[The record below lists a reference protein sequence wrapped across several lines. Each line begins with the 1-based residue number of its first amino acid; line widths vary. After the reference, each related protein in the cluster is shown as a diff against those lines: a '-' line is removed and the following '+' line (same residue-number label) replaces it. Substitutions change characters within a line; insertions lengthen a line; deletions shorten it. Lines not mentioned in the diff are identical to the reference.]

1 MRPELEEFYND
12 WMNNSKNWFS
22 FSWEF
27 DSYIKS
33 KYGHLIDFNFNDDSD
48 DSNPDT
54 NDIITQILIYDQL
67 TRHYYRS
74 YDYYKNHIIT
84 YFNRKALKIAEEYKN
99 DVFISNLDYNNWI
112 FYMLVFRH
120 TNEREHLLF
129 VMNEI
134 WKRKELPLKSFIKA
148 TYMRANFID
157 KFDDSNDSND
167 FDRNILEYNPNNYFS
182 SDGNNNKIIGDYSE
196 LEKEINKNN
205 LIILSLSGG
214 VDSVSCLYHLS
225 KLTSNLIAVH
235 INYNNREETKEEVK
249 FLRYICK
256 NLNVKLYVRTIT
268 EIKRKQAND
277 NDLRDVYESYTKKI
291 RFNSYKQAFINNNNN
306 NNHKKPIVVLGHNKD
321 DCFENIL
328 TNISYKN
335 KYENLKG
342 IELKT
347 EIDGIDFH
355 RPLINVSKNDIYEYS
370 RNNNIPY
377 LNNSTPEWSQRGKIR
392 SSVVPVLE
400 KWDKRIIGGLFD
412 LSDVLRDLH
421 LNLKS
426 SINNFNEYH
435 KDINLENFNLSLLYW
450 KYGIF
455 KLYNT
460 YPSNKSLI
468 SLIER
473 FKLWKSNYDKL
484 ELHKKTKIIIN
495 KNIYLEIW
503 KCRKNCYSIIIY
515 NRNNSY
521 NPFD

>member
-1 MRPELEEFYND
+1 MRNEFYND
-12 WMNNSKNWFS
+12 WMNNSKYWFS
-22 FSWEF
+22 CSYEF
-27 DSYIKS
+27 DYYINS
-33 KYGHLIDFNFNDDSD
+33 KYGYLIDSNNDSY
-48 DSNPDT
+48 
-54 NDIITQILIYDQL
+54 DIITQLLIYDQL
-67 TRHYYRS
+67 TRHYYRRCGYS
-74 YDYYKNHIIT
+74 NHIIT
-84 YFNRKALKIAEEYKN
+84 YFNRKALKIANKYKN
-99 DVFISNLDYNNWI
+99 DIFISNLNYNDWI

-120 TNEREHLLF
+120 TNEREYLLF

-148 TYMRANFID
+148 TYMRANFIEEFDQSDYSYDYD
-157 KFDDSNDSND
+157 K
-167 FDRNILEYNPNNYFS
+167 NILEYNPNNYFTS
-182 SDGNNNKIIGDYSE
+182 NSNKIIGDYSE

-205 LIILSLSGG
+205 LIIISLSGG

-249 FLRYICK
+249 FLRFICK
-256 NLNVKLYVRTIT
+256 NLNVKLYVRTIS

-291 RFNSYKQAFINNNNN
+291 RFNSYKQAFINHSNDNNKN
-306 NNHKKPIVVLGHNKD
+306 PIVVLGHNKD

-335 KYENLKG
+335 KYDNLKG

-347 EIDGIDFH
+347 EIDGIEFH
-355 RPLINVSKNDIYEYS
+355 RPLINISKNDIYNYS
-370 RNNNIPY
+370 RDNNIPY

-392 SSVVPVLE
+392 KLVVPVLE
-400 KWDKRIIGGLFD
+400 KWDKRVIVGLFD
-412 LSDVLRDLH
+412 LSEILRDLH
-421 LNLKS
+421 LNLNS

-435 KDINLENFNLSLLYW
+435 YDIQLENLNLSLLYW

-455 KLYNT
+455 KLFNF

-468 SLIER
+468 SLITR
-473 FKLWKSNYDKL
+473 LKLWKSNYNKID
-484 ELHKKTKIIIN
+484 LHKKTKIIIS

-503 KCRKNCYSIIIY
+503 KCINKSYSIIIY
-515 NRNNSY
+515 NKNNFY
-521 NPFD
+521 NSFH